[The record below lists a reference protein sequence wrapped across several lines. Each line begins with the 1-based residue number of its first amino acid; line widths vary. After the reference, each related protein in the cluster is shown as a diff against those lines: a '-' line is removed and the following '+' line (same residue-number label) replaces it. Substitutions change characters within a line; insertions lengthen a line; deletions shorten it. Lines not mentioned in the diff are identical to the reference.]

1 MATYNLDMNIFGK
14 LSEMISEVGYEPIS
28 KSQNSKATYT
38 LHTAMRDLCK
48 MTKHEAKQQKGE
60 STSKQSGRQE
70 VHIIADDADV
80 SFWDFLNLRNYLR
93 KITELIDAE
102 LLIIT
107 GKPTHFAVWD
117 HDTNRTKQD
126 VLSLFESL
134 SEKHPN
140 LATPPSAVLRPQAK
154 DMVAKGKIE
163 SAIAN
168 TLAVLVGNG
177 MQYGDLLEEI
187 ANEAMGNEELLL
199 ELDNQ
204 VERNKCNRL
213 IYDKQSLVP
222 RNLVQAYLKFKDSGD
237 SGTERNPSLVKFLKT
252 MSTTNNFSGNSDEVL
267 IRRLSAS

>member
-1 MATYNLDMNIFGK
+1 MNIFGK

-48 MTKHEAKQQKGE
+48 MAKHETKQQKTE
-60 STSKQSGRQE
+60 FTSKQGGRQE
-70 VHIIADDADV
+70 VHILADDADV
-80 SFWDFLNLRNYLR
+80 CFWDFSTLRNYLR

-117 HDTNRTKQD
+117 HDPNRTRQD
-126 VLSLFESL
+126 VLSLLESL
-134 SEKHPN
+134 SKKHPD
-140 LATPPSAVLRPQAK
+140 LAPPPNAVLRPQAK

-187 ANEAMGNEELLL
+187 AHYEIGNEELLL
-199 ELDNQ
+199 KLDNQ
-204 VERNKCNRL
+204 VDKTKCNRL

-222 RNLVQAYLKFKDSGD
+222 RSLVQAYLKFKDSGD
-237 SGTERNPSLVKFLKT
+237 SGTERNPSLAKFLKT
-252 MSTTNNFSGNSDEVL
+252 MGTTNNFSGNSDEVL